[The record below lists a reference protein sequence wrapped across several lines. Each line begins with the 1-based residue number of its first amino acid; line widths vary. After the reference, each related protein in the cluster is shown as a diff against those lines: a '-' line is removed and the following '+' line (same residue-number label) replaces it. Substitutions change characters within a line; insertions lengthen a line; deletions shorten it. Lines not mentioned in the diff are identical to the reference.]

1 MRSFSIFE
9 KKWIDLVFEGRNKEY
24 GAYQLRKDSDKTTI
38 KALFSAV
45 VFLTAF
51 VSVFIIFNKLTSKNV
66 PTITENL
73 DTIIELTTVNFKKE
87 LPIEESQPAETAPK
101 TSKSVSSL
109 NNASIVPKTEIKP
122 ESNLTNSALA
132 APSSNTAGTGTEIN
146 IGNTSGTSIGTLINT
161 TPTNEP
167 FVPGVLDKQPE
178 YPGGIEKFYQFVGNR
193 FERPETDSSQ
203 PIRIIV
209 YFVIEKNG
217 TLTDIKV
224 LQNPGYGLDK
234 EAIRVLKSLKTKW
247 EPGIKNGNPVRT
259 SFTLPIIIRPE

>member
-1 MRSFSIFE
+1 MGSVRIFE
-9 KKWIDLVFEGRNKEY
+9 KKWIDLVFEGRNKQY

-51 VSVFIIFNKLTSKNV
+51 VSVFLIFSKLNSKNV

-87 LPIEESQPAETAPK
+87 LPIEESKPAETAPK
-101 TSKSVSSL
+101 TSKSVPSL
-109 NNASIVPKTEIKP
+109 INATIVPKTEIKP
-122 ESNLTNSALA
+122 ESDLTNTALTV
-132 APSSNTAGTGTEIN
+132 PSSNTAGTGIGIN
-146 IGNTSGTSIGTLINT
+146 TGTTNGTSMT
-161 TPTNEP
+161 TSIPSTNEP
-167 FVPGVLDKQPE
+167 VVAGVLDKQPE
-178 YPGGIEKFYQFVGNR
+178 FPGGIEKFYQFVGNR

-209 YFVIEKNG
+209 SFVIEKNG
-217 TLTDIKV
+217 SLTDIKV

-259 SFTLPIIIRPE
+259 AFSLPIIIRPE

>member
-1 MRSFSIFE
+1 MRSVRIFE

-24 GAYQLRKDSDKTTI
+24 GAYQLRKDSDKTTL

-51 VSVFIIFNKLTSKNV
+51 VSIFIIFNQLSTKNI
-66 PTITENL
+66 PNITENL
-73 DTIIELTTVNFKKE
+73 DTIIELTAVSFKKE
-87 LPIEESQPAETAPK
+87 LPIEESQTTETAPK
-101 TSKSVSSL
+101 NSKSVTSL
-109 NNASIVPKTEIKP
+109 NHANIIPKTEIKP
-122 ESNLTNSALA
+122 ESNLTNSTLA
-132 APSSNTAGTGTEIN
+132 IPSSNTAGTGTEIN
-146 IGNTSGTSIGTLINT
+146 LGTTGGTNTTSINT
-161 TPTNEP
+161 MTTNEP
-167 FVPGVLDKQPE
+167 LVPGVLDKQPE
-178 YPGGIEKFYQFVGNR
+178 FPGGIEKFYQFVGNR
-193 FERPETDSSQ
+193 FERPETNSSQ

-224 LQNPGYGLDK
+224 LQNPGYELDK

>member
-1 MRSFSIFE
+1 MGSVRIFE
-9 KKWIDLVFEGRNKEY
+9 KKWIDLVFEGRNKQY

-51 VSVFIIFNKLTSKNV
+51 VSVFLIFSKLNTENV

-87 LPIEESQPAETAPK
+87 LPIEESKPAETAPK
-101 TSKSVSSL
+101 TSKSVPSL
-109 NNASIVPKTEIKP
+109 INATIVPKTEIKP
-122 ESNLTNSALA
+122 ESDLTNTVLTV
-132 APSSNTAGTGTEIN
+132 PSSNTAGTGSGIN
-146 IGNTSGTSIGTLINT
+146 TGTTNGTSISTSIPT
-161 TPTNEP
+161 TNEP
-167 FVPGVLDKQPE
+167 VVPGVLDKQPE
-178 YPGGIEKFYQFVGNR
+178 FPGGIEKFYQFVGNR

-209 YFVIEKNG
+209 SFVIEKNG

-259 SFTLPIIIRPE
+259 AFSLPIIIRPE